1 MEMTLQTGLLK
12 INHQNNSKTCMDFDL
27 GNYPQEDQAERSKI

>member
-12 INHQNNSKTCMDFDL
+12 INHQNIKFEDILNQ
-27 GNYPQEDQAERSKI
+27 GIQEF